1 MKEIINKVRAL
12 PSRFIAQLKD
22 TFAHKEGKCVLKL
35 GNSLQNSGAGNPLI
49 LMKPRSN
56 RWTRL
61 KKMVMF
67 PWNYVWH
74 GKAEL

>member
-1 MKEIINKVRAL
+1 MKQLIERLRRFPASVIEKV
-12 PSRFIAQLKD
+12 KD
-22 TFAHKEGKCVLKL
+22 VFAHKEGKAVLKM
-35 GNSLQNSGAGNPLI
+35 GNTLSNSGNGNPLI

-61 KKMVMF
+61 KKIIMF

-74 GKAEL
+74 GRAEL